1 MHDLEYVFRYACEGQ
16 RTTLG
21 SQFSPLWFLEFA
33 LQSVGMHSYLT
44 WVLGTGGGLSA
55 RAVHA
60 LRHLVISLAHTVGK
74 LDSA

>member
-1 MHDLEYVFRYACEGQ
+1 MEYVFGYACGGQ

-21 SQFSPLWFLEFA
+21 SQFSSLWFLEFE

-44 WVLGTGGGLSA
+44 WVLGTGGGTSG

-60 LRHLVISLAHTVGK
+60 LKHLVISLAHTVSK
-74 LDSA
+74 LYSA